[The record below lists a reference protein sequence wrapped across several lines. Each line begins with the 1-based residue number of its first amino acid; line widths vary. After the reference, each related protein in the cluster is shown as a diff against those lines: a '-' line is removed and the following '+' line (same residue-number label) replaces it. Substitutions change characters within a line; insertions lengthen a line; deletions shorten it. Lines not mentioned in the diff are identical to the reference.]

1 MLLPQNQTFTIY
13 LPHSKLNKH
22 IRYRISYLYF
32 FCVILALSDNI
43 FKGLRMIASLY
54 YLILLLVTSYLVF
67 NVLYLFLSAVAGR
80 VGKADD
86 SLPVQGTLRRIAV
99 LIPAYKEDS
108 VILGSVVA
116 NLKQSYPA
124 EWYDLIVI
132 ADSFQPETLEQLA
145 TYPIKIIPVEFEQST
160 VQKSIRFALNA
171 LPENYYDIIVISD
184 ADNHMATDF
193 LQRINQAFEKG
204 WKAIQGHRVAK
215 NTNTSV
221 AIFDAMNEEVNN
233 NLFRAGQR
241 ALGLSATLI
250 GSGMG
255 FEPTVMKR
263 AMNQIQTVSGYDKE
277 LEMLLLIEGI
287 KIGYLHK
294 AFIFDEKVQNI
305 AVFERQRTR
314 WTAAQVYF
322 IKEYFAIGMNQLT
335 RGNIH
340 AFNALLKSLLLPRT
354 LLLVA
359 VCLLFF
365 VNLVIYN
372 PAFLAFSAGLI
383 GVLSF
388 SLALS
393 IPLYLWRKISISD
406 FMVLPQLILSMMRT
420 LLNFKQA
427 GKKFLHTPHTETS
440 ESQQETA

>member
-1 MLLPQNQTFTIY
+1 MVNLVLFIIAIY
-13 LPHSKLNKH
+13 LL
-22 IRYRISYLYF
+22 
-32 FCVILALSDNI
+32 
-43 FKGLRMIASLY
+43 
-54 YLILLLVTSYLVF
+54 F
-67 NVLYLFLSAVAGR
+67 NVLYIFISAISGR
-80 VGKADD
+80 LGKADD
-86 SLPVQGTLRRIAV
+86 SLILQDIPTRRIAV

-108 VILGSVVA
+108 VIIGSVIA

-124 EWYDLIVI
+124 ASYDLIVI
-132 ADSFQPETLEQLA
+132 ADSFRPETLERLS
-145 TYPIKIIPVEFEQST
+145 TYPIKVIPVQFEQST
-160 VQKSIRFALNA
+160 VQKSITYALNS
-171 LPENYYDIIVISD
+171 LPDNAYDIVVISD
-184 ADNHMATDF
+184 ADNHMAPDF
-193 LQRINQAFEKG
+193 LQRINQAFENG
-204 WKAIQGHRVAK
+204 WQAIQGHRVAK

-255 FEPTVMKR
+255 FEPVLMKR

-277 LEMLLLIEGI
+277 LEMLLLVAGI

-305 AVFERQRTR
+305 AVFEKQRTR

-322 IKEYFAIGMNQLT
+322 IKEYFAIGMQQLV

-340 AFNALLKSLLLPRT
+340 AFNALVKSLLLPRT

-359 VCLLFF
+359 VFLFVATTLLIGTYTFQL
-365 VNLVIYN
+365 VAGGMLGLLVI
-372 PAFLAFSAGLI
+372 
-383 GVLSF
+383 

-393 IPLYLWRKISISD
+393 IPLYLWQTISMRD
-406 FMVLPQLILSMMRT
+406 FSVLPSLIFSMMRT
-420 LLNFKQA
+420 LLNFRQA
-427 GKKFLHTPHTETS
+427 GKKFLHTPHTEPVDPTKEKENYEDS
-440 ESQQETA
+440 VAKQA